1 MNDAGLGR
9 APTRGWGGASRM
21 VAIKDRLERVMIE
34 NEKLV
39 VTVSPRLISRVGI
52 QEKNP

>member
-1 MNDAGLGR
+1 M
-9 APTRGWGGASRM
+9 
-21 VAIKDRLERVMIE
+21 MIE